1 MPVVHPVVG
10 VRAVRLFVT
19 HFLDQP
25 SECRAREVLRID
37 LAGCV
42 RRLLRFLG
50 FRLNYLIQSVYL
62 QQRIV
67 IPIIRFLGINI
78 KLFAQP

>member
-25 SECRAREVLRID
+25 SKCRAREVLRIE
-37 LAGCV
+37 LIECV
-42 RRLLRFLG
+42 RRLLRFLD
-50 FRLNYLIQSVYL
+50 FRLYYLAQSIHL
-62 QQRIV
+62 QQR
-67 IPIIRFLGINI
+67 
-78 KLFAQP
+78 